1 MAKQRQTRIISNIRG
16 RDGSTTADIA
26 IPVTRAKEVRN
37 ADFYKT
43 PFARKRNGCEA
54 VFPDTTSEAFTDIL
68 ASLGRHVPAD
78 TETAAA
84 LWGVDADYVIQYLTG
99 GTAWATPSVK
109 AAINANAYDVRFV
122 SFNGKLW
129 ILANTA
135 SDRSQVWDG
144 TSVRFVGLAT
154 PAAPTGADQGVP
166 GVALAATLRY
176 YRVRYERRSG
186 STVIARSE
194 ASASLSFTPSGTGT
208 HVRITKPAS
217 LSEGETHWSV
227 EVSIDNSVWWI
238 VTTGIVVATTTYD
251 DNTTIDA
258 LPSTLSQVTGE
269 HIAPI
274 SHKYGVVDGNR
285 ILLAGAW
292 EATTYTSRVWF
303 TPRLGTSAGDDERI
317 PNSVDH
323 QNWIDLD
330 EKDGDAITALNGP
343 FEGMPIVFK
352 YRHIWGLRPTGSDTK
367 PYQPLIISKIV
378 GAIRQELTVMAEDEH
393 GNPALYFW
401 SHRGPY
407 RYGINGLQFCG
418 EDLRDL
424 IETVNLDATT
434 VVGFAVHHT
443 DKHQIWWWLATGT
456 SNTPDLVCVF
466 DTRLGEPDED
476 GLVRDGWSTFDGT
489 IAEARCA
496 VMFSDT
502 LAASMSRDLKPY
514 LGTGVAGTSALL
526 LKGDTGQLDNAVEYA
541 GYVTLPEQ
549 HLAGL
554 HTKCMVDQIIVLGK
568 AGLHTFQ
575 VDLHRD
581 YGCEPRADTVAMAP
595 ETDDQT
601 RCQKSFEAAFQA
613 DAKSVGL
620 GIGDICPIGYPWEI
634 DAIVIQYE
642 NKEPIAP

>member
-1 MAKQRQTRIISNIRG
+1 
-16 RDGSTTADIA
+16 
-26 IPVTRAKEVRN
+26 
-37 ADFYKT
+37 
-43 PFARKRNGCEA
+43 
-54 VFPDTTSEAFTDIL
+54 
-68 ASLGRHVPAD
+68 
-78 TETAAA
+78 
-84 LWGVDADYVIQYLTG
+84 
-99 GTAWATPSVK
+99 
-109 AAINANAYDVRFV
+109 
-122 SFNGKLW
+122 
-129 ILANTA
+129 
-135 SDRSQVWDG
+135 
-144 TSVRFVGLAT
+144 
-154 PAAPTGADQGVP
+154 
-166 GVALAATLRY
+166 
-176 YRVRYERRSG
+176 
-186 STVIARSE
+186 
-194 ASASLSFTPSGTGT
+194 
-208 HVRITKPAS
+208 
-217 LSEGETHWSV
+217 
-227 EVSIDNSVWWI
+227 
-238 VTTGIVVATTTYD
+238 
-251 DNTTIDA
+251 
-258 LPSTLSQVTGE
+258 
-269 HIAPI
+269 
-274 SHKYGVVDGNR
+274 
-285 ILLAGAW
+285 
-292 EATTYTSRVWF
+292 
-303 TPRLGTSAGDDERI
+303 
-317 PNSVDH
+317 
-323 QNWIDLD
+323 
-330 EKDGDAITALNGP
+330 
-343 FEGMPIVFK
+343 
-352 YRHIWGLRPTGSDTK
+352 
-367 PYQPLIISKIV
+367 
-378 GAIRQELTVMAEDEH
+378 
-393 GNPALYFW
+393 
-401 SHRGPY
+401 
-407 RYGINGLQFCG
+407 LQFCG